1 MELIFLFFQIIIG
14 FILLWLVIMIG
25 MWKIL
30 MFIMKKQYI
39 VLVIIF
45 NLRKFGIDLDTFEE

>member
-1 MELIFLFFQIIIG
+1 M
-14 FILLWLVIMIG
+14 LLGLVIMIG

-45 NLRKFGIDLDTFEE
+45 NLRKFEIDLDTFEE

>member
-1 MELIFLFFQIIIG
+1 
-14 FILLWLVIMIG
+14 MIG

-30 MFIMKKQYI
+30 MFIMEKQCI

-45 NLRKFGIDLDTFEE
+45 NLQKFEIDLDTFEE

>member
-30 MFIMKKQYI
+30 MFIMKKQCI

>member
-1 MELIFLFFQIIIG
+1 
-14 FILLWLVIMIG
+14 
-25 MWKIL
+25 

-45 NLRKFGIDLDTFEE
+45 NLQKFEIDLDTFEE

>member
-1 MELIFLFFQIIIG
+1 
-14 FILLWLVIMIG
+14 
-25 MWKIL
+25 

-45 NLRKFGIDLDTFEE
+45 NLQKFEIDLDTFEEWEFFFLKVL

>member
-1 MELIFLFFQIIIG
+1 M
-14 FILLWLVIMIG
+14 LLGLVIMIG

-30 MFIMKKQYI
+30 MFIMKKQCI

-45 NLRKFGIDLDTFEE
+45 NLQKFEIDLDTFEE

>member
-1 MELIFLFFQIIIG
+1 
-14 FILLWLVIMIG
+14 
-25 MWKIL
+25 

>member
-30 MFIMKKQYI
+30 MFIMKKQCI

-45 NLRKFGIDLDTFEE
+45 NLQKFEIDLDTFEE

>member
-1 MELIFLFFQIIIG
+1 MVSDYDRNVENTY
-14 FILLWLVIMIG
+14 VYYE
-25 MWKIL
+25 
-30 MFIMKKQYI
+30 KQYI

>member
-1 MELIFLFFQIIIG
+1 
-14 FILLWLVIMIG
+14 MIG

-30 MFIMKKQYI
+30 MFIMKKQCI

>member
-45 NLRKFGIDLDTFEE
+45 NLRKFEIDLDTFEE